1 LPFFLFRIR
10 EDFILKLVKEIKP
23 KRIIIYSLIIL
34 LGVAIDLVSKI
45 LVAVFLK
52 PVGDLPII
60 SDFFHFTYHEN
71 PGAAWGMLQD
81 ARWVFM
87 TVSTVAIIGLTFYL
101 YTGWV
106 ESKLGEAAFLLI
118 ISGGIGNMVD
128 RISLGYVID
137 FLHAKFIDF
146 PIFNIADSFVT
157 VGAFLLIASL
167 IIEIFNEGKR
177 KGQEK

>member
-1 LPFFLFRIR
+1 M

-23 KRIIIYSLIIL
+23 KRITLYSVIIL
-34 LGVAIDLVSKI
+34 LSVSVDLLSKY
-45 LVAVFLK
+45 LVTLFLK
-52 PVGDLPII
+52 PIGDFPII
-60 SDFFHFTYHEN
+60 PEVFHLTYHEN

-87 TVSTVAIIGLTFYL
+87 TISTVAIIGMLLYL

-106 ESKLGEAAFLLI
+106 TSKLSEAAFLLI

-128 RISLGYVID
+128 RISLGYVVD

-146 PIFNIADSFVT
+146 PVFNVADSCVT
-157 VGAFLLIASL
+157 VGAFILIASL
-167 IIEIFNEGKR
+167 IIEIINEK
-177 KGQEK
+177 KQTEEKK

>member
-1 LPFFLFRIR
+1 M
-10 EDFILKLVKEIKP
+10 KLVKEIKP

-34 LGVAIDLVSKI
+34 LGVAIDFVSKL
-45 LVAVFLK
+45 LVVIFLK
-52 PVGDLPII
+52 PVSDFPLIQ
-60 SDFFHFTYHEN
+60 DFFHFTYHEN

-87 TVSTVAIIGLTFYL
+87 TVSTVAILGMMFYL

-106 ESKLGEAAFLLI
+106 ESRLSEAAFLLI

-128 RISLGYVID
+128 RISLGYVVD

-157 VGAFLLIASL
+157 IGAFLLIASL
-167 IIEIFNEGKR
+167 IIEIINE
-177 KGQEK
+177 EKQKEKKK